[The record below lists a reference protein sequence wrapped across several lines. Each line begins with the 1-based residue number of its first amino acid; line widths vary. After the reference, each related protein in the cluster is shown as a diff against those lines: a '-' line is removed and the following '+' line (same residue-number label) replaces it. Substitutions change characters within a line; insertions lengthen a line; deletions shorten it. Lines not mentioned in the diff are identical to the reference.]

1 LESSNAALIVS
12 INENKRTSDQLT
24 VISDEL
30 YQSESCVKQHIRNYN
45 ALATKLARL
54 EGNVAKSQ
62 PFIVNKLTREALFSD
77 SITVSKESFFR
88 DTENTD
94 LGHTIFT
101 RVAYTA
107 KDLRFRILEFHGD
120 KIKLSAALFD
130 KRPDFMNRYLIHM
143 GGDLYLDCTTCALSG
158 ACRASKCNDPRNL
171 FNKISPQ
178 IKAVGNV
185 DLYRD
190 TINFRA
196 WLVVKQPLCPG
207 TELFLSYGLK
217 FKIPSCEL
225 FIDRSVF

>member
-1 LESSNAALIVS
+1 MESSNAALIVS

-24 VISDEL
+24 VIT
-30 YQSESCVKQHIRNYN
+30 
-45 ALATKLARL
+45 TKLARL
-54 EGNVAKSQ
+54 EGNAA
-62 PFIVNKLTREALFSD
+62 PLIVYKLTREALFCD

-88 DTENTD
+88 DRENTD

-107 KDLRFRILEFHGD
+107 KDLRFKILEFHGD
-120 KIKLSAALFD
+120 KLKLSAVQFE
-130 KRPDFMNRYLIHM
+130 KKPDYMKRYLIHM
-143 GGDLYLDCTTCALSG
+143 GGDLYLDCATCALSG

-171 FNKISPQ
+171 FNKVSPQ

-225 FIDRSVF
+225 FIDCSVF